1 MKKSTL
7 IRLPLQF
14 FAEGGDN
21 SASADNSVENTGGV
35 ELAPQQTLDDILN
48 SNKEIQAEIDRRM
61 AKAQSTAIANAKAEW
76 EKQAQAEKEEAAR
89 VAKMNADEKA
99 RHEQEKRE
107 KAFAE
112 REAAITKREMTA
124 DAIEKLAENG
134 LSPKLA
140 KCFNYSSR
148 EAFEASYDE
157 VTAAFSEAVADQVNE
172 KLKGGK
178 PPAAATDIGGSS
190 TNYSSI
196 ADAIRAEAAKKR

>member
-21 SASADNSVENTGGV
+21 SASADNSTENSGGAQEENTHT
-35 ELAPQQTLDDILN
+35 EPTLMDLIR
-48 SNKEIQAEIDRRM
+48 SNKTYQAEYDKDKEKSMR
-61 AKAQSTAIANAKAEW
+61 TARENERKKVEAEF
-76 EKQAQAEKEEAAR
+76 E
-89 VAKMNADEKA
+89 EKA
-99 RHEQEKRE
+99 RVEKMSAEE
-107 KAFAE
+107 KAKHEKEQHEKAMAE
-112 REAAITKREMTA
+112 REAAVAKREMTA
-124 DAIEKLAENG
+124 EAIEKLAENS

-140 KCFNYSSR
+140 KCFDYSSR
-148 EAFEASYDE
+148 EAFEASYE
-157 VTAAFSEAVADQVNE
+157 AVTAAFSEAVADQVNE

>member
-21 SASADNSVENTGGV
+21 SASADNSVGNAGGTEPV
-35 ELAPQQTLDDILN
+35 PQQTLDDILN
-48 SNKEIQAEIDRRM
+48 SNKDFQAEIDRRM

-124 DAIEKLAENG
+124 EAIEKLAENN

-140 KCFNYSSR
+140 KCFDYSSR
-148 EAFEASYDE
+148 EAFEASYE
-157 VTAAFSEAVADQVNE
+157 AVTAAFSEAVADQVNE

-178 PPAAATDIGGSS
+178 PPAAPGSS
-190 TNYSSI
+190 NTDPFLSGLGL
-196 ADAIRAEAAKKR
+196 